1 MKLFKRKPTWTCGY
15 YEVTVRGKPVKRVML
30 ILQDPRYPRKFY
42 ELQLTQDQSE
52 YIEVS
57 GLADD
62 SVSKELQELSRLQG
76 KYGYR
81 MTAGILDA
89 LFAVLLVLFVI
100 CVMSSRG

>member
-30 ILQDPRYPRKFY
+30 ILQDPRYPRKFH
-42 ELQLTQDQSE
+42 ELQLTQDQSNL
-52 YIEVS
+52 IEVN

-62 SVSKELQELSRLQG
+62 NVSKELQELSRLQG

-81 MTAGILDA
+81 MTR
-89 LFAVLLVLFVI
+89 
-100 CVMSSRG
+100 SY